1 MNPISAS
8 YQAVFGWPEAAR
20 PCERPPPLRIL
31 TCGAVDDGKSTLIGR
46 LLFEAG
52 AVPEDQLEALA
63 ADSRRY
69 GTSDGEI
76 DYSLLTDGLEAERER
91 NITIDVA
98 YRYMST
104 ARRDFIIADTPGHE
118 QYTANMATG
127 ASQCEVG
134 IILVDAIRGLQQ
146 QTFRHAAICSIL
158 GIRHVVLAVNKMDAA
173 GFSQEHFRRICEAFA
188 PVAARLKLDVAPIP
202 ISARRGDNVVVA
214 SRSLDWY
221 AGATLLE
228 HLERLEVVQTE
239 SSTGLRLPV
248 QGVCRTSDGLRL
260 YMGTIA
266 TGTLTLGE
274 RVRVAVNGAEAVVE
288 RLVGVDGPVDRAG
301 PGAAVAVTLT
311 PETDLGRGD
320 LLHTDADLPAC
331 SNHFSAQVIWFGERP
346 LFAGRDYELR
356 LGTCASP
363 VTVTAIRGKLDIVS
377 GLRVAATEITRDDI
391 AICHLATPGT
401 IAFDSYEHCRAT
413 GGFLLI
419 DRVSGETVA
428 AGMVRNALDR
438 GSNVFA
444 QKLTVDRRA
453 REDLLDQKGA
463 VLWFTGLSGAGK
475 STIAD
480 ALERKLHARRK
491 LTILLDGDNIRLGLN
506 RDLGFTE
513 ADRVENLRRVAE
525 VARLMVDAG
534 LIVLCSFISPFAAD
548 RTMVR
553 ERLEGTPFLE
563 LFVDAALEI
572 CEHRDPKGLYAKAR
586 RGEIRNF
593 TGISSSYE
601 RPAAPDLVLDSSRYE
616 ADELADR
623 VVRLLVER
631 GIAT

>member
-1 MNPISAS
+1 MNPVSAS
-8 YQAVFGWPEAAR
+8 YRAIFGESEQALPASRPAA
-20 PCERPPPLRIL
+20 LRIL
-31 TCGAVDDGKSTLIGR
+31 ACGAVDDGKSTLIGR
-46 LLFEAG
+46 LLYEAG
-52 AVPEDQLEALA
+52 AVPDDQRAALA

-69 GTSDGEI
+69 GAADGEI
-76 DYSLLTDGLEAERER
+76 DFALLTDGLEAERER

-104 ARRDFIIADTPGHE
+104 AKRDFIIADTPGHE

-134 IILVDAIRGLQQ
+134 IILVDAVRGLRP

-158 GIRHVVLAVNKMDAA
+158 GIRHVVLAVNKMDGV
-173 GFSQEHFRRICEAFA
+173 GFSQERLNEIVAEFA
-188 PVAARLKLDVAPIP
+188 PTAKHLQLEMAAIP
-202 ISARRGDNVVVA
+202 ISARRGDNVLSVSTAMPWYRGV
-214 SRSLDWY
+214 SL
-221 AGATLLE
+221 LQ
-228 HLERLEVVQTE
+228 HLEQIEIVGRD
-239 SSTGLRLPV
+239 GGADLRVPIQSV
-248 QGVCRTSDGLRL
+248 SRTPEGERL
-260 YMGTIA
+260 YTGTIA
-266 TGTLTLGE
+266 AGTLSVGD
-274 RVRVAVNGAEAVVE
+274 RVKVVTSGAEAAVH
-288 RLVGVDGPVDRAG
+288 RLIGSEGPVQRSETG
-301 PGAAVAVTLT
+301 TAVAVTLV
-311 PETDLGRGD
+311 PEIDLGRGD
-320 LLHTDADLPAC
+320 LLYAGADAPAR
-331 SNHFSAQVIWFGERP
+331 SSHFSAHVVWFADHS

-356 LGTCASP
+356 LGTLTSP
-363 VTVTAIRGKLDIVS
+363 VTVTAIRGKLDIIS
-377 GLRVAATEITRDDI
+377 GARIAATEIMRDEI

-401 IAFDSYEHCRAT
+401 IAFDSYARCRTT

-419 DRVSGETVA
+419 DRVTGETVA

-438 GSNVFA
+438 GSNLFA
-444 QKLTVDRRA
+444 QNLTIDRRA
-453 REDLLDQKGA
+453 RENLLGQKGA

-480 ALERKLHARRK
+480 GIERRLHAKRK
-491 LTILLDGDNIRLGLN
+491 LTILLDGDNVRLGLN

-513 ADRVENLRRVAE
+513 GDRVENLRRVAE

-548 RTMVR
+548 RAMVR
-553 ERLEGTPFLE
+553 ERLAGTPFFE
-563 LFVDAALEI
+563 IFVDAPLDI

-593 TGISSSYE
+593 TGVDSAYE
-601 RPAAPDLVLDSSRYE
+601 PPAAPDIHLDAGQYG

-623 VVRLLVER
+623 LVRFLMEQ

>member
-1 MNPISAS
+1 MNPVSQA
-8 YQAVFGWPEAAR
+8 YRAVFGAIERVLPA
-20 PCERPPPLRIL
+20 ERPPALRIL
-31 TCGAVDDGKSTLIGR
+31 ACGAVDDGKSTLIGR
-46 LLFEAG
+46 LLYEAG
-52 AVPEDQLEALA
+52 AVPDDQRAALA

-69 GTSDGEI
+69 GAADGEI
-76 DYSLLTDGLEAERER
+76 DFALLTDGLEAERER

-104 ARRDFIIADTPGHE
+104 AKRDFIIADTPGHE

-134 IILVDAIRGLQQ
+134 IILVDAVRGLRP

-158 GIRHVVLAVNKMDAA
+158 GIRHVVLAVNKMDGV
-173 GFSQEHFRRICEAFA
+173 GFSQDRLKEIVAEFA
-188 PVAARLKLDVAPIP
+188 PTAKHLQLDMVAIP
-202 ISARRGDNVVVA
+202 ISARRGDNVLSISAAMPWYRGA
-214 SRSLDWY
+214 S
-221 AGATLLE
+221 LLQ
-228 HLERLEVVQTE
+228 HLEQIEVV
-239 SSTGLRLPV
+239 SRDGAADLRLPI
-248 QGVCRTSDGLRL
+248 QGVNRTPEGERL
-260 YMGTIA
+260 YTGTIA
-266 TGTLTLGE
+266 AGALSVGD
-274 RVRVAVNGAEAVVE
+274 RVRVAISGAEATVQ
-288 RLVGVDGPVDRAG
+288 RLIGSEGSVQRSETGT
-301 PGAAVAVTLT
+301 AVAVTLA
-311 PETDLGRGD
+311 PEIDLGRGD
-320 LLHTDADLPAC
+320 LLHAGAEAPAC
-331 SNHFSAQVIWFGERP
+331 SSHFAAHVVWFADHP

-356 LGTCASP
+356 LGTLTSA

-377 GLRVAATEITRDDI
+377 GSRIATTEIARDEI
-391 AICHLATPGT
+391 AICHLATPGM
-401 IAFDSYEHCRAT
+401 IAFDSYARCRAT

-419 DRVSGETVA
+419 DRVTGETVA

-438 GSNVFA
+438 GSNLFA
-444 QKLTVDRRA
+444 QNLTIDRRA
-453 REDLLDQKGA
+453 REDLLGQKGA

-480 ALERKLHARRK
+480 AIERRLHAKRK
-491 LTILLDGDNIRLGLN
+491 LTILLDGDNVRLGLN

-513 ADRVENLRRVAE
+513 GDRVENLRRVAE

-548 RTMVR
+548 RAMVR
-553 ERLEGTPFLE
+553 ERLAGTPFFE
-563 LFVDAALEI
+563 IFVDAPLDI

-593 TGISSSYE
+593 TGVDSAYE
-601 RPAAPDLVLDSSRYE
+601 PPVAPDLHLDAGQYG

-623 VVRLLVER
+623 LVRFLMEQ

>member
-1 MNPISAS
+1 MPAS
-8 YQAVFGWPEAAR
+8 RPAA
-20 PCERPPPLRIL
+20 LRIL
-31 TCGAVDDGKSTLIGR
+31 ACGAVDDGKSTLIGR
-46 LLFEAG
+46 LLYEAG
-52 AVPEDQLEALA
+52 AVPDDQRAALA

-69 GTSDGEI
+69 GAADGEI
-76 DYSLLTDGLEAERER
+76 DFALLTDGLEAERER

-104 ARRDFIIADTPGHE
+104 AKRDFIIADTPGHE

-134 IILVDAIRGLQQ
+134 IILVDAVRGLRP

-158 GIRHVVLAVNKMDAA
+158 GIRHVVLAVNKMDGV
-173 GFSQEHFRRICEAFA
+173 GFSQERLNEIVAEFA
-188 PVAARLKLDVAPIP
+188 PTAKHLQLEMAAIP
-202 ISARRGDNVVVA
+202 ISARRGDNVLSVSTAMPWYRGV
-214 SRSLDWY
+214 SL
-221 AGATLLE
+221 LQ
-228 HLERLEVVQTE
+228 HLEQIEIVGRD
-239 SSTGLRLPV
+239 GGADLRVPIQSV
-248 QGVCRTSDGLRL
+248 SRTPEGERL
-260 YMGTIA
+260 YTGTIA
-266 TGTLTLGE
+266 AGTLSVGD
-274 RVRVAVNGAEAVVE
+274 RVKVVTSGAEAAVH
-288 RLVGVDGPVDRAG
+288 RLIGSEGPVQRSETG
-301 PGAAVAVTLT
+301 TAVAVTLV
-311 PETDLGRGD
+311 PEIDLGRGD
-320 LLHTDADLPAC
+320 LLYAGADAPAR
-331 SNHFSAQVIWFGERP
+331 SSHFSAHVVWFADHS

-356 LGTCASP
+356 LGTLTSP
-363 VTVTAIRGKLDIVS
+363 VTVTAIRGKLDIIS
-377 GLRVAATEITRDDI
+377 GARIAATEIMRDEI

-401 IAFDSYEHCRAT
+401 IAFDSYARCRTT

-419 DRVSGETVA
+419 DRVTGETVA

-438 GSNVFA
+438 GSNLFA
-444 QKLTVDRRA
+444 QNLTIDRRA
-453 REDLLDQKGA
+453 RENLLGQKGA

-480 ALERKLHARRK
+480 GIERRLHAKRK
-491 LTILLDGDNIRLGLN
+491 LTILLDGDNVRLGLN

-513 ADRVENLRRVAE
+513 GDRVENLRRVAE

-548 RTMVR
+548 RAMVR
-553 ERLEGTPFLE
+553 ERLAGTPFFE
-563 LFVDAALEI
+563 IFVDAPLDI

-593 TGISSSYE
+593 TGVDSAYE
-601 RPAAPDLVLDSSRYE
+601 PPAAPDIHLDAGQYG

-623 VVRLLVER
+623 LVRFLMEQ